1 MTVILEVSLSRTI
14 DKMNKLANMPLFKY
28 VNFFFL
34 SPILLFALFTTL
46 WMCEPNGN
54 ILLKVTPRFL
64 SSSQGFYL
72 SNIVWTIFCSVS
84 TMDKK
89 IPVLLV
95 AISLFVPGKCQ
106 TKFIQRAETWIIH
119 SMHLQIPPQRH
130 VCKYQILYTAPT
142 EQVNQEER
150 QDLANVFAT
159 LSHGPTVE
167 GTTLLLQF
175 SFLPRTIV
183 DWNSRP
189 TEIAKVQGLLAVPAK
204 IKLQTD
210 WILETA
216 QTQLFKSWSYQSRVA
231 PRERTSF
238 GAMSVRIIW
247 CLICNSQQT
256 YANWSDIDYYYF
268 LFEKEK
274 KKEKEK
280 EE

>member
-1 MTVILEVSLSRTI
+1 MTVILEVSWSRTI

-28 VNFFFL
+28 VNFFF
-34 SPILLFALFTTL
+34 SNPILWFALFTTL

-54 ILLKVTPRFL
+54 ILLKVTPRFFLTPRFL
-64 SSSQGFYL
+64 SSSQVFYL
-72 SNIVWTIFCSVS
+72 SNIIWTIFCSVS

-106 TKFIQRAETWIIH
+106 TKFIQRDKTWIIH
-119 SMHLQIPPQRH
+119 FMHLQIPPQSH

-142 EQVNQEER
+142 EKANQEER
-150 QDLANVFAT
+150 QDLADVFAT

-167 GTTLLLQF
+167 RTTLLLQF
-175 SFLPRTIV
+175 SFFPRTIV

-210 WILETA
+210 WILEIA

-231 PRERTSF
+231 SREHTSF
-238 GAMSVRIIW
+238 GAMSIRIIW

-256 YANWSDIDYYYF
+256 YAS
-268 LFEKEK
+268 
-274 KKEKEK
+274 
-280 EE
+280 